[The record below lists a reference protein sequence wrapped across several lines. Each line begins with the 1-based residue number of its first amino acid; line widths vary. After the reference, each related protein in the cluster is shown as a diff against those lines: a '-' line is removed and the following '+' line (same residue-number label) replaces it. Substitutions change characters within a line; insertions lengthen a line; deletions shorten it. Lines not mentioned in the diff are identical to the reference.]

1 MIANRLSVE
10 RMGAARV
17 APQPGA
23 GESMRNSRNRLA
35 GPGRVAAVVSA
46 AMLALAACGG
56 DDGSSSASSDTAA
69 APASAPEGAIKVGVL
84 TTCGGP
90 FATFEAKSLSGPK
103 YALIKDAGG
112 KADGT
117 KPQDQVTGATVA
129 GKPISISYG
138 CSDATPD
145 KAVAEARRLV
155 ENVGV
160 QILLGPLSGDEGVA
174 VANYAKSHPDVTFVN
189 GTSGAQST
197 TLSVKAPNFF
207 RFGGDGAQW
216 MAGLGTYAY
225 KTLGW
230 KKVAILGEDYSY
242 PYTQAAGFVSE
253 FSSLGG
259 QVTARSWV
267 PLTQTDWSSPV
278 AQLPRD
284 VDGVL
289 LLTGG
294 TNTVAA
300 EKAFIQI
307 GKDPGKFLLGGSSV
321 MDPTSFTVGDQLEGL
336 VGGSPVPLGGTESSW
351 TDYVDGFGKEF
362 PDVPGDSLFTV
373 LYYDGM
379 EAILQGLDQVKG
391 DLSDKSVAFQQALT
405 GLKPTFPNGQVSLDA
420 NRNSVQPAYV
430 VQIVKDGGQLGFK
443 VVKTID
449 QVDQTF
455 GGLFGPDSPDPSRD
469 QPAQATGSPPPWAN
483 G

>member
-1 MIANRLSVE
+1 
-10 RMGAARV
+10 
-17 APQPGA
+17 
-23 GESMRNSRNRLA
+23 MRNSSSWRGTR
-35 GPGRVAAVVSA
+35 GSAAVVA
-46 AMLALAACGG
+46 AAAALALTACGG
-56 DDGSSSASSDTAA
+56 NGGSNSASGGSSTA
-69 APASAPEGAIKVGVL
+69 ASAPSAPANAIKVGVL

-90 FATFEAKSLSGPK
+90 FATFEQESFSGAK
-103 YALIKDAGG
+103 YALIKDAGA
-112 KADGT
+112 KAQGQN
-117 KPQDQVTGATVA
+117 PQDQVSGATVA
-129 GKPISISYG
+129 GKPISISFG

-160 QILLGPLSGDEGVA
+160 KILLGPLSGDEGVA
-174 VANYAKSHPDVTFVN
+174 VANYAKSVPGVTFVN
-189 GTSGAQST
+189 GTSGAQAT
-197 TLSVKAPNFF
+197 TLPMQAPNFF

-225 KTLGW
+225 KKLGW

-253 FSSLGG
+253 FTSLGG

-294 TNTVAA
+294 TNTIAA

-321 MDPTSFTVGDQLEGL
+321 MDPTSFTVGDQLVGL
-336 VGGSPVPLGGTESSW
+336 TGGSPVPLGGSGADWKT
-351 TDYVDGFGKEF
+351 YIDGFKKAF
-362 PDVPGDSLFTV
+362 PDAPGDSLFTV

-379 EAILQGLDQVKG
+379 EAILQGLKQTNG
-391 DLSDKSVAFQQALT
+391 DLSNNEQAFQQALT
-405 GLKPTFPNGQVSLDA
+405 ALTPTFPNGQVKLDA

-430 VQIVKDGGQLGFK
+430 VQIVKDGGELGFK

-455 GGLFGPDSPDPSRD
+455 GGLFNADSPDPSRD
-469 QPAQATGSPPPWAN
+469 EPAKATGNPPPWSN
-483 G
+483 D

>member
-1 MIANRLSVE
+1 
-10 RMGAARV
+10 
-17 APQPGA
+17 
-23 GESMRNSRNRLA
+23 MRNSRNRLA
-35 GPGRVAAVVSA
+35 GPSKVAAVVGA
-46 AMLALAACGG
+46 AVLALTACGG
-56 DDGSSSASSDTAA
+56 GGGSSSSSSQTAA
-69 APASAPEGAIKVGVL
+69 APASAPEGAIKIGVL

-90 FATFEAKSLSGPK
+90 FATFEAESLSGAK

-112 KADGT
+112 KAAGT
-117 KPQDQVTGATVA
+117 KPQDQVTGATA
-129 GKPISISYG
+129 GGKPIAISYG

-174 VANYAKSHPDVTFVN
+174 VANYAKSHPEVTFVN

-253 FSSLGG
+253 FTSLGG
-259 QVTARSWV
+259 QITGRTWV

-336 VGGSPVPLGGTESSW
+336 VGGSPVPLGGTGADW
-351 TDYVDGFGKEF
+351 KTYVDGFTKQF
-362 PDVPGDSLFTV
+362 KDVPGDSLFTV

-379 EAILQGLDQVKG
+379 EAILQGLEQVKG
-391 DLSDKSVAFQQALT
+391 DLSDKSAAFQQALT
-405 GLKPTFPNGQVSLDA
+405 ALKPTFPNGQVSLDA

-455 GGLFGPDSPDPSRD
+455 GGLFSANSPDPSRD
-469 QPAQATGSPPPWAN
+469 EPAKATGNPPPWAN
-483 G
+483 D

>member
-1 MIANRLSVE
+1 MMNS
-10 RMGAARV
+10 
-17 APQPGA
+17 
-23 GESMRNSRNRLA
+23 NSRW
-35 GPGRVAAVVSA
+35 GGRGRAAVVAGAAVLALVACSNSGSTSSSGSSQSA
-46 AMLALAACGG
+46 AKPASGG
-56 DDGSSSASSDTAA
+56 D
-69 APASAPEGAIKVGVL
+69 IKIGVL

-90 FATFEAKSLSGPK
+90 FATFEAESLSGAK
-103 YALIKDAGG
+103 YALVKDAGG
-112 KADGT
+112 KADGK
-117 KPQDQVTGATVA
+117 KPQDQVTGATA
-129 GKPISISYG
+129 NGKSIAVSFG

-145 KAVAEARRLV
+145 KAVSEARRLV

-160 QILLGPLSGDEGVA
+160 KILLGPLSGDEGVA
-174 VANYAKSHPDVTFVN
+174 VANYAKSVPDVTFVN

-253 FSSLGG
+253 FGSLGG
-259 QVTARSWV
+259 QVTSRTWV

-300 EKAFIQI
+300 EKAFINI
-307 GKDPGKFLLGGSSV
+307 GKNPGKYLLGGSSV
-321 MDPTSFTVGDQLEGL
+321 MDPTSFTVGDQLQGL
-336 VGGSPVPLGGTESSW
+336 TGGSPVPLGGTGGDW
-351 TDYVDGFGKEF
+351 KTYVDGFTKAF

-379 EAILQGLDQVKG
+379 EAVLQALDQVKG
-391 DLSDKSVAFQQALT
+391 DLSDASAFQSALT
-405 GLKPTFPNGQVSLDA
+405 SLTPTFPNGSVKLDA

-430 VQIVKDGGQLGFK
+430 VQIVKNGSDLGFK
-443 VVKTID
+443 VVQTVPG
-449 QVDQTF
+449 VDQTF
-455 GGLFGPDSPDPSRD
+455 GGLFGPNSPDPSRD
-469 QPAQATGSPPPWAN
+469 EPSKAAGSPPPWAK
-483 G
+483 

>member
-1 MIANRLSVE
+1 
-10 RMGAARV
+10 
-17 APQPGA
+17 
-23 GESMRNSRNRLA
+23 MRNSRNRLA
-35 GPGRVAAVVSA
+35 GPSKVAAVVGA
-46 AMLALAACGG
+46 AVLALTACGG
-56 DDGSSSASSDTAA
+56 GGGSSSSSSQTAA
-69 APASAPEGAIKVGVL
+69 APASAPEGAIKIGVL

-90 FATFEAKSLSGPK
+90 FATFEAESLSGAK

-117 KPQDQVTGATVA
+117 KPQDQVTGATA
-129 GKPISISYG
+129 GGKPVAISYG

-174 VANYAKSHPDVTFVN
+174 VANYAKSHPEVTFVN

-253 FSSLGG
+253 FTSLGG
-259 QVTARSWV
+259 QITGRTWV

-336 VGGSPVPLGGTESSW
+336 VGGSPVPLGGTDADW
-351 TDYVDGFGKEF
+351 KTYVDGFTKQF
-362 PDVPGDSLFTV
+362 KDVPGDSLFTV

-379 EAILQGLDQVKG
+379 EAILQGLEQVKG
-391 DLSDKSVAFQQALT
+391 DLSDKSAAFQQALT

-455 GGLFGPDSPDPSRD
+455 GGLFNANSPDPSRD
-469 QPAQATGSPPPWAN
+469 EPAKATGNPPPWAN
-483 G
+483 D

>member
-1 MIANRLSVE
+1 
-10 RMGAARV
+10 
-17 APQPGA
+17 
-23 GESMRNSRNRLA
+23 MRNSSSWR
-35 GPGRVAAVVSA
+35 GRSGSAVVVATA
-46 AMLALAACGG
+46 AALALAACGSSG
-56 DDGSSSASSDTAA
+56 NNSSSSGGSSTAA
-69 APASAPEGAIKVGVL
+69 APASAPAGAIKIGVL

-90 FATFEAKSLSGPK
+90 FATFEAESLSGAK

-112 KADGT
+112 KASGQN
-117 KPQDQVTGATVA
+117 PQDQVTGATA
-129 GKPISISYG
+129 GGKPVSISFG

-160 QILLGPLSGDEGVA
+160 KILLGPLSGDEGVA
-174 VANYAKSHPDVTFVN
+174 VANYAKGVPGVTFVN
-189 GTSGAQST
+189 GTSGAQAT
-197 TLSVKAPNFF
+197 TLPAEAPNFF

-242 PYTQAAGFVSE
+242 PYTQAAGFIKE
-253 FSSLGG
+253 FGSYGG
-259 QVTARSWV
+259 EVTARSWV

-278 AQLPRD
+278 AKLPRD

-294 TNTVAA
+294 TNTIAA

-321 MDPTSFTVGDQLEGL
+321 MDPTSFTVGDQLQGL
-336 VGGSPVPLGGTESSW
+336 TGGSPVPLGGSTSDWKS
-351 TDYVDGFGKEF
+351 YVDGFTKAF
-362 PDVPGDSLFTV
+362 PKVPGDSLFTV

-391 DLSDKSVAFQQALT
+391 DVGDGKALQAALT
-405 GLKPTFPNGQVSLDA
+405 SLTPTFPNGQVKLDQ

-430 VQIVKDGGQLGFK
+430 VQIVKNGSELGFK
-443 VVKTID
+443 VVQTVD
-449 QVDQTF
+449 SVDQTF
-455 GGLFGPDSPDPSRD
+455 GGLFAPGDPAPSRD
-469 QPAQATGSPPPWAN
+469 QPQATKGTPPPW
-483 G
+483 GK

>member
-1 MIANRLSVE
+1 
-10 RMGAARV
+10 
-17 APQPGA
+17 
-23 GESMRNSRNRLA
+23 MRNSRNRLA
-35 GPGRVAAVVSA
+35 GSGKVVAVVGAAV
-46 AMLALAACGG
+46 LALTACGG
-56 DDGSSSASSDTAA
+56 GGGSSSSSSETAA
-69 APASAPEGAIKVGVL
+69 APADAPEGAIKIGVL

-90 FATFEAKSLSGPK
+90 FATFEAESLSGAK

-112 KADGT
+112 KADGQ
-117 KPQDQVTGATVA
+117 KPQDQVTGATIA
-129 GKPISISYG
+129 GKPIAVSYG

-197 TLSVKAPNFF
+197 TLSVQAPNFF

-253 FSSLGG
+253 FTSLGG
-259 QVTARSWV
+259 EVTARSWV

-336 VGGSPVPLGGTESSW
+336 VGGSPVPLGGTDAEW
-351 TDYVDGFGKEF
+351 KGYVDGFTKEF

-391 DLSDKSVAFQQALT
+391 DLSDKSAAFQQALT

-443 VVKTID
+443 VVETID

-455 GGLFGPDSPDPSRD
+455 GGLFSADSPDPSRD
-469 QPAQATGSPPPWAN
+469 EPAKATGNPPPWSN

>member
-1 MIANRLSVE
+1 MMNS
-10 RMGAARV
+10 
-17 APQPGA
+17 
-23 GESMRNSRNRLA
+23 NSRW
-35 GPGRVAAVVSA
+35 GGRGRAAVVAGA
-46 AMLALAACGG
+46 AVLALVACS
-56 DDGSSSASSDTAA
+56 DSGSSSSDSSESAA
-69 APASAPEGAIKVGVL
+69 APAEGGDIKIGVL

-90 FATFEAKSLSGPK
+90 FATFEGESLSGAK
-103 YALIKDAGG
+103 YALIKGAGG
-112 KADGT
+112 KADGQEA
-117 KPQDQVTGATVA
+117 QDQVTDATIG
-129 GKPISISYG
+129 GKSIAVSYG

-145 KAVAEARRLV
+145 KAVSEARRLV

-174 VANYAKSHPDVTFVN
+174 VANYAKSVPDVTFVN

-197 TLSVKAPNFF
+197 TLVEKAPNFF

-225 KTLGW
+225 NELGW
-230 KKVAILGEDYSY
+230 RKVAILGEDYSY

-253 FSSLGG
+253 FGSLGG
-259 QVTARSWV
+259 EVTARTWV

-294 TNTVAA
+294 ANTVAA

-307 GKDPGKFLLGGSSV
+307 GRDPGEFLLGGSSV

-336 VGGSPVPLGGTESSW
+336 VGGSPVPLGGTDEAW
-351 TDYVDGFGKEF
+351 TSYIDGFSEEF
-362 PDVPGDSLFTV
+362 PDVAGDSLFTV

-379 EAILQGLDQVKG
+379 QVILEALDQVDG
-391 DLSDKSVAFQQALT
+391 NVDDAAAFQEALG
-405 GLKPTFPNGQVSLDA
+405 GLTPSFPNGDVTLDE
-420 NRNSVQPAYV
+420 NRNSIQPAYV
-430 VQIVKDGGQLGFK
+430 VQIVKDGSELGFK
-443 VVKTID
+443 VVETVPE
-449 QVDQTF
+449 VDQTF
-455 GGLFGPDSPDPSRD
+455 GGLFGPDSPEPSRTE
-469 QPAQATGSPPPWAN
+469 PAAAEGSPPPWAQ
-483 G
+483 

>member
-1 MIANRLSVE
+1 
-10 RMGAARV
+10 
-17 APQPGA
+17 
-23 GESMRNSRNRLA
+23 MRNSRSRLDRRGA
-35 GPGRVAAVVSA
+35 IVAVVSA
-46 AMLALAACGG
+46 AMLVLAACGG
-56 DDGSSSASSDTAA
+56 SGGSSSSKSSDTAA
-69 APASAPEGAIKVGVL
+69 APANAPAGAIKIGVL

-90 FATFEAKSLSGPK
+90 FATFEAQSFSGAK
-103 YALIKDAGG
+103 YALIEKAGG

-117 KPQDQVTGATVA
+117 EAQDQVTGATVA
-129 GKPISISYG
+129 DTPLAISYG

-155 ENVGV
+155 EQVGV

-174 VANYAKSHPDVTFVN
+174 VAEYAKSQPDVTFVN

-216 MAGLGTYAY
+216 MAGLGAYAY
-225 KTLGW
+225 NEKGW
-230 KKVAILGEDYSY
+230 RKVAILGEDYSY

-253 FSSLGG
+253 FTSLGG
-259 QVTARSWV
+259 EVTSRTWE
-267 PLTQTDWSSPV
+267 PLTQTDWASPV
-278 AQLPRD
+278 AQMPRD

-300 EKAFIQI
+300 EKAFINI
-307 GKDPGKFLLGGSSV
+307 GKGPGKYLLGGSSV
-321 MDPTSFTVGDQLEGL
+321 MDPTSFTVGDQLQGL
-336 VGGSPVPLGGTESSW
+336 TGGSPVPLGGTEGDW
-351 TDYVDGFGKEF
+351 KDYVAGFTKEF

-379 EAILQGLDQVKG
+379 EAIVQGLEQVKG
-391 DLSDKSVAFQQALT
+391 DLSDKSAAFQQALT
-405 GLKPTFPNGQVSLDA
+405 GLTPTFPNGQVKLDE
-420 NRNSVQPAYV
+420 NRNSIQPAYV
-430 VQIVKDGGQLGFK
+430 VQIVKDGDSLGFK

-455 GGLFGPDSPDPSRD
+455 GGLFGPNSPDPSRD
-469 QPAQATGSPPPWAN
+469 EPAQATGNPPPWSN
-483 G
+483 